1 MQVLEAEK
9 IIGIKTFFTP
19 FEGTGGKLRTLPD
32 DFIVNEISNYPPGIE
47 DGKFAIADVKTRNYE
62 TNVLIRDISN
72 RLHISRMRIGFAGT
86 KDKRAVTSRL
96 MSFYNIS
103 TDELSKIKIKDVE
116 LCNIYR
122 SNKPVKIGNLIG
134 NRFEIIIRKIDKK
147 FKSQDVKKV
156 YSLFIKKGGFPNF
169 YGIQRF
175 GIIRPITH
183 IVGRYIVKDDFQK
196 AVMSYIANPI
206 EGEDEDIFILR
217 EKLQKTEDFA
227 VALNSYPDSLNYE
240 KAILNRLIVEKDDFI
255 GAIKELPK
263 NLLTMF
269 INGYQSYLFNQV
281 LSERIKRKLPLNE
294 AVEGDIILPIRRGV
308 LDKKGIIVNQ
318 RNIDK
323 INKQLSKSKAVI
335 SGVLI
340 GSDTQIA
347 EGEMGEIENRIIEKE
362 NINPK
367 DFIIPDIPYI
377 SSFGSR
383 RSLIGFIKDFD
394 CRLMKDT
401 LNDGKKALFLRF
413 ELQKGCYA
421 TSLLREFMKADDI
434 KCY

>member
-1 MQVLEAEK
+1 
-9 IIGIKTFFTP
+9 
-19 FEGTGGKLRTLPD
+19 
-32 DFIVNEISNYPPGIE
+32 
-47 DGKFAIADVKTRNYE
+47 
-62 TNVLIRDISN
+62 
-72 RLHISRMRIGFAGT
+72 MRIGFAGT

-103 TDELSKIKIKDVE
+103 TDDLLKVKIKDVE
-116 LCNIYR
+116 FCNIYR
-122 SNKPVKIGNLIG
+122 SNKSVKIGNLIG
-134 NRFEIIIRKIDKK
+134 NRFEITVRNIDKK
-147 FKSQDVKKV
+147 NKSQDVKKI
-156 YSLFIKKGGFPNF
+156 YSLLMKTGGFPNF

-183 IVGRYIVKDDFQK
+183 IVGRYIVKDDFKK

-206 EGEDEDIFILR
+206 DGEDDDTYLLR
-217 EKLQKTEDFA
+217 EKLQHTKDFA
-227 VALNSYPDSLNYE
+227 SALNSYPDSLNYE
-240 KAILNRLIVEKDDFI
+240 KAILNKLIADEDDFV

-281 LSERIKRKLPLNE
+281 LSERIIRKLPLNK

-308 LDKKGIIVNQ
+308 LDKKGILVNQ

-323 INKQLSKSKAVI
+323 INKQISKSKAVI

-347 EGEMGEIENRIIEKE
+347 EGEMGEIENKIIEREK
-362 NINPK
+362 INPK

-383 RSLIGFIKDFD
+383 RSLIGFIKDFNCKLIND
-394 CRLMKDT
+394 K
-401 LNDGKKALFLRF
+401 LNDGKKALFLGF